1 MADAPTKKSAART
14 SGQAAT
20 QAPGQAGADTG
31 RKIRWDTKNM
41 KNTYANVC
49 NVTSTREE
57 VVLLFGINQAW
68 ERGQSELEIELTDR
82 IIMSPFA
89 AKRLVTLLGNL
100 MNEYESRYG
109 ALDVEAAA
117 PAGATKN

>member
-1 MADAPTKKSAART
+1 MAEESRTKNP
-14 SGQAAT
+14 QAA
-20 QAPGQAGADTG
+20 AGSTTGTG

-57 VVLLFGINQAW
+57 VVMLFGINQAW
-68 ERGQSELEIELTDR
+68 ERGQQELEIELTDR

-89 AKRLVTLLGNL
+89 AKRMVQLLGNL
-100 MNEYESRYG
+100 MDEYEKRYG
-109 ALDVEAAA
+109 KLDTDANA
-117 PAGATKN
+117 PTGGLDS

>member
-1 MADAPTKKSAART
+1 MAEESSNKPAR
-14 SGQAAT
+14 AT
-20 QAPGQAGADTG
+20 TASTAGSG

-57 VVLLFGINQAW
+57 VVMLFGINQAW
-68 ERGQSELEIELTDR
+68 ERGQQELEIELTDR

-89 AKRLVTLLGNL
+89 AKRMAQLLGNL
-100 MNEYESRYG
+100 IDEYEKRYG
-109 ALDVEAAA
+109 SLDTEAN
-117 PAGATKN
+117 ATPGGLDS